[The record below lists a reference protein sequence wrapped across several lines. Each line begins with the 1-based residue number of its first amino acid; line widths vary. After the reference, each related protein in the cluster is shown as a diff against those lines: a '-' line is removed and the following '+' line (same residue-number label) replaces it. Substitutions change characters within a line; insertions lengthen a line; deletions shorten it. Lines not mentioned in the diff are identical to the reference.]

1 MSRPCSTGWYKR
13 LFPTSSATRPPRQPA
28 SPSPG
33 ATARS
38 GSSSRMTEP
47 ASIRNRRRHDPT
59 SGSRACWSGPTSS
72 AAPSRSRPRLVPGPP
87 SFWRCGVA
95 DHIRIA
101 LCDDHA
107 VVRSG
112 LRYILEAEVDL
123 EVVGEA
129 GSAAEAVEIATSTQ
143 PAVFVMDLRSEEHT
157 SELQSIMRNSYAVF
171 CWKKKK
177 IMK

>member
-1 MSRPCSTGWYKR
+1 
-13 LFPTSSATRPPRQPA
+13 
-28 SPSPG
+28 
-33 ATARS
+33 
-38 GSSSRMTEP
+38 MTEP

-129 GSAAEAVEIATSTQ
+129 EIGRASCRERVCQ
-143 PAVFVMDLRSEEHT
+143 YV
-157 SELQSIMRNSYAVF
+157 
-171 CWKKKK
+171 
-177 IMK
+177 

>member
-1 MSRPCSTGWYKR
+1 M
-13 LFPTSSATRPPRQPA
+13 
-28 SPSPG
+28 
-33 ATARS
+33 TA
-38 GSSSRMTEP
+38 P
-47 ASIRNRRRHDPT
+47 ASIRSRRRHDPT

-112 LRYILEAEVDL
+112 LRYIPEAEIEL
-123 EVVGEA
+123 AVGGQA
-129 GSAAEAVEIATSTQ
+129 GPPAGAVELANSPQ
-143 PAVFVMDLRSEEHT
+143 PHGVVWALG
-157 SELQSIMRNSYAVF
+157 
-171 CWKKKK
+171 
-177 IMK
+177 

>member
-1 MSRPCSTGWYKR
+1 
-13 LFPTSSATRPPRQPA
+13 
-28 SPSPG
+28 
-33 ATARS
+33 
-38 GSSSRMTEP
+38 MTEP

-123 EVVGEA
+123 EVVGAA
-129 GSAAEAVEIATSTQ
+129 GCAST
-143 PAVFVMDLRSEEHT
+143 EEKP
-157 SELQSIMRNSYAVF
+157 SDPQSLKRTLVAGL
-171 CWKKKK
+171 C
-177 IMK
+177 